1 MLFFAG
7 VNEPSASRDLLLS
20 LLGCCGVIISKE
32 EFPLLVHT
40 RTFRTLKVLCRCLPS
55 CVRVLVHMGLV
66 VQACGLNMHTPCHF
80 ECVDTI

>member
-1 MLFFAG
+1 VFFFAG

-40 RTFRTLKVLCRCLPS
+40 RTFHTLKVRCRSYVCCAS
-55 CVRVLVHMGLV
+55 VCAELVCAGIV
-66 VQACGLNMHTPCHF
+66 CWFVCAA
-80 ECVDTI
+80 

>member
-1 MLFFAG
+1 MCSNADYVLFAG

-40 RTFRTLKVLCRCLPS
+40 RTFHTLK
-55 CVRVLVHMGLV
+55 
-66 VQACGLNMHTPCHF
+66 A
-80 ECVDTI
+80 

>member
-1 MLFFAG
+1 MLTVFRVLFAG

-40 RTFRTLKVLCRCLPS
+40 RTFHTLKARYRSFACCACLLAVFICAS
-55 CVRVLVHMGLV
+55 VLV
-66 VQACGLNMHTPCHF
+66 
-80 ECVDTI
+80 